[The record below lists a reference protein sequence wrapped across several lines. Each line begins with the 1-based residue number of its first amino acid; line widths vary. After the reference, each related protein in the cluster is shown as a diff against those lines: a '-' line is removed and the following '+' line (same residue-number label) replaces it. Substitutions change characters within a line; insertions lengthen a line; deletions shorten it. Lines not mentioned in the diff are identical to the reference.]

1 MKKILTKMFLS
12 LLVLVM
18 MAGIIKTSFNISVK
32 ASEEDLIVEQE
43 DLINEDENSENSTN
57 GLPGLDDDGDGPN
70 GSPPLNTNP
79 GGEAS
84 TNGLPGLDDDGDG
97 PNGIPPLNVEDD
109 PEEENA

>member
-43 DLINEDENSENSTN
+43 DLINEDENSET
-57 GLPGLDDDGDGPN
+57 
-70 GSPPLNTNP
+70 
-79 GGEAS
+79 S